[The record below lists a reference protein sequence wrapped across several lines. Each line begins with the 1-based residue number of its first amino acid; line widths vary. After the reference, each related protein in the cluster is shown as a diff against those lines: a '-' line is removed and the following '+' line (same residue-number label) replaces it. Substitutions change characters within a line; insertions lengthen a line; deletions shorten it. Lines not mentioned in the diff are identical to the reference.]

1 MHEGARECPLVGRVR
16 HVATAPLARIRSD
29 ATPPLAVKTEPI
41 TPARIDWSGQA
52 PRALDFDDIYH
63 PRIGALAQAGHVF
76 LRGNALPARWR
87 GRERFTILET
97 GFGLGLNFLAAWSAW
112 RDDGARCER
121 LHFVSVEK
129 HPPTRADLQRA
140 HAGLPVA
147 DLAQALQA
155 QWPPLTPNLHLLEFE
170 GGRVRLLLAFGDI
183 ARWLPALRLEADA
196 CFLDG
201 FAPERNAA
209 MWAPAVFDALRRHAA
224 PDATAATWSAARS
237 VRDGLARAGFAV
249 ERAAGVGGKR
259 EISVARYV
267 PRPGLRAPPDLRVR
281 HAEHRALVVGA
292 GLAGAFAAAALHAD
306 GWDVS
311 VLERRGESAGDVAG
325 NLGGL
330 FHGSVHVDD
339 GPHARLLR
347 SAALLAARVYAAAVA
362 TGRVRGQARGLLQVE
377 RRLGSFEALQALAA
391 RCGLPADYV
400 QPLAASEAAR
410 RAGVPID
417 APAWFFPGGGW
428 VAPGDLVGHALEGTR
443 LVGNAAVARIE
454 RRGTRW
460 RLWDDHGRV
469 VDEAPLV
476 VVCAAEAS
484 APLLAPL
491 LAPSGRLDWP
501 PTERSRGQV
510 SVLGATTSL
519 ALPLVGDG
527 YALPLADGRLLC
539 GATRHD
545 GDDGDAVRADDHRF
559 NAERARRLTGLD
571 LPLAPEAW
579 QGRVGW
585 RLTAIDRQPIVGPI
599 VAPPSGP
606 IEHPGMEPEIGSG
619 VLRAAV
625 PSAGHRGVPLH
636 RLAREPGLFVV
647 TALGSR
653 GLTLAPLL
661 GRLVAA
667 MAGGSPWPLERDLV
681 AAIDAGRWLGRA
693 APTHQRTG
701 ERLGPR

>member
-1 MHEGARECPLVGRVR
+1 M
-16 HVATAPLARIRSD
+16 
-29 ATPPLAVKTEPI
+29 KTEPI
-41 TPARIDWSGQA
+41 TPARIDWSGEA

-87 GRERFTILET
+87 GRARFTILET
-97 GFGLGLNFLAAWSAW
+97 GFGLGLNFLATWAAW
-112 RDDGARCER
+112 RGDGERCER

-140 HAGLPVA
+140 HAGLPLA

-155 QWPPLTPNLHLLEFE
+155 LWPPLTPNLHLLEFE
-170 GGRVRLLLAFGDI
+170 GGRVQLLLAFGDI
-183 ARWLPALRLEADA
+183 ARWLPALRLQADA

-209 MWAPAVFDALRRHAA
+209 MWAPSVFEALRRHAA

-267 PRPGLRAPPDLRVR
+267 PRAGRRTPPDLRVP
-281 HAEHRALVVGA
+281 HAERKALVVGA
-292 GLAGAFAAAALHAD
+292 GVAGAFTAAALHAD

-311 VLERRGESAGDVAG
+311 VVDRRGDAAGDVPG

-347 SAALLAARVYAAAVA
+347 SAALLAARVYAPAVA
-362 TGRVRGQARGLLQVE
+362 TGRVRGQTRGLLQVE
-377 RRLGSFEALQALAA
+377 RRLGRFEALQALAA
-391 RCGLPADYV
+391 RCGLPAEYV

-410 RAGVPID
+410 HAGVPID

-428 VAPGDLVGHALEGTR
+428 VAPGDLVGHALQGTR
-443 LVGNAAVARIE
+443 RIGNTAIARIE

-460 RLWDDHGRV
+460 RLWDERGHV

-484 APLLAPL
+484 TRLLGPW
-491 LAPSGRLDWP
+491 LAPSGGLDWP
-501 PTERSRGQV
+501 GWPIERSRGQV
-510 SVLGATTSL
+510 SVLGATTPL

-545 GDDGDAVRADDHRF
+545 GDDDDAVRAHDHRF

-585 RLTAIDRQPIVGPI
+585 RLTAIDRQPIAGPV
-599 VAPPSGP
+599 VAPTLGSTLGS
-606 IEHPGMEPEIGSG
+606 IEHPGMEPQIGSG
-619 VLRAAV
+619 VAPAV
-625 PSAGHRGVPLH
+625 GWQARERSVPLH

-693 APTHQRTG
+693 APKRRHTG
-701 ERLGPR
+701 ELPGLR